1 MSTETTIRWGIVG
14 CGDVAEHKS
23 GPPLYRTPG
32 SELIAVARRDAAKAA
47 DFAARHGAKRWYT
60 DADAL
65 IDDPEINAVYIA
77 SPHYL
82 HREHATRVAQAHKIV
97 LCEKPMGTNA
107 ADAQAIVDAC
117 RANGVS
123 LTVAYYRR
131 FWPITRV
138 MKRLLSERAIGNLIQ
153 ARVQLSD
160 YFVPDPTRPWLTSRE
175 KSGGGALANA
185 GSHWVDL
192 IRYLLGEIAEVNACC
207 AHIGNWETEDTVIA
221 QLQTTKGVPVQLNIT
236 LQSPVNINEFD
247 IIGTEGRIVGG
258 PFSDGLWTV
267 YRRDKQPETVQF
279 PHSGPAHSEMITEL
293 VPLLLAGHP
302 SPIPGEEAVAAW
314 RIMEAIY
321 RSCER
326 GERVA
331 VATGNPDNEFERT
344 LTHHA

>member
-1 MSTETTIRWGIVG
+1 MSTERIIRWGIIG

-32 SELIAVARRDAAKAA
+32 SELIAVARRDANQAA

-65 IDDPEINAVYIA
+65 IADPEINAVYVA

-82 HREHATRVAQAHKIV
+82 HREHATRAAQARKIV
-97 LCEKPMGTNA
+97 LCEKPMGTRV
-107 ADAQAIVDAC
+107 ADAQAIVEIC
-117 RANGVS
+117 RANDVP

-138 MKRLLSERAIGNLIQ
+138 LRRLLSERAIGKLIQ

-160 YFVPDPTRPWLTSRE
+160 YFVPDPARPWLTSRE
-175 KSGGGALANA
+175 QSGGGALANA

-207 AHIGNWETEDTVIA
+207 AHIGNWETEDTVNV
-221 QLQTTKGVPVQLNIT
+221 QMRTTTGVPVQLNIT
-236 LQSPVNINEFD
+236 LQSPIPINEID
-247 IIGTEGRIVGG
+247 IIGTEGRIVAG

-267 YRRDKQPETVQF
+267 YRRDQPPETVQF

-293 VPLLLAGHP
+293 VPRLLAGQP
-302 SPIPGEEAVAAW
+302 SPIPGEEAVAVW

-321 RSCER
+321 RSCAR
-326 GERVA
+326 GGERVA
-331 VATGNPDNEFERT
+331 IATGRVEE
-344 LTHHA
+344 